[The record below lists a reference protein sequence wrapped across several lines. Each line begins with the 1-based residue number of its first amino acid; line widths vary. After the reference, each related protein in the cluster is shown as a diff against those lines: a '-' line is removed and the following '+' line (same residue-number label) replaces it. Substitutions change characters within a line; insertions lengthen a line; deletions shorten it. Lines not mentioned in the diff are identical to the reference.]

1 MNAIAHPY
9 SISYARHLASAV
21 PADKA
26 PSPLS
31 EYCWP
36 SPNGSVDI
44 DDLGWQDIFGG
55 APSLQTCYDD
65 TVEWLKEEGVVIS
78 EAVLRDILL
87 VMIERLAEGIS
98 EHCVPWYSRGI
109 KRELKKLGVAVTKA
123 DDLDEY
129 FSCSTEFLEAK
140 RLVVEFGVR
149 EAARKAADCEVFD
162 SHYTGN
168 LSGFSAREI
177 EACWHRLGIC

>member
-1 MNAIAHPY
+1 MNAIAHPFN
-9 SISYARHLASAV
+9 ISYQKHLPSAV
-21 PADKA
+21 RADLAPA
-26 PSPLS
+26 PLG

-44 DDLGWQDIFGG
+44 YDLGWQDIFGG

-65 TVEWLKEEGVVIS
+65 TVDWLKEEGVVIT
-78 EAVLRDILL
+78 EAVLQDILL

-109 KRELKKLGVAVTKA
+109 KRELKKLGVPVTKA
-123 DDLDEY
+123 ADLDAY
-129 FSCSTEFLEAK
+129 FSCATENLEAR
-140 RLVVEFGVR
+140 RLVREFGVK
-149 EAARKAADCEVFD
+149 EAARMAENCEVFD

-168 LSGFSAREI
+168 LCGFSAREI
-177 EACWHRLGIC
+177 AASWHRLGIC

>member
-31 EYCWP
+31 KYCWP

-109 KRELKKLGVAVTKA
+109 KRELKKLGVPVTKKA
-123 DDLDEY
+123 ELYSY
-129 FSCSTEFLEAK
+129 FSCDAEFLEAG
-140 RLVVEFGVR
+140 RLVREFGVR